1 MEEKMKLKDS
11 LTSWFSVVAFGLTLA
26 FFAIP
31 ANAGSTVYV
40 VSFNAINGDG
50 QFGVVDLA
58 SGGFHAIGGTAPEQQ
73 ESLVWG
79 PNGLLYTLGDAS
91 GNLETINPATGATTV
106 VGPTGLPFLAPGISS
121 VFSLAD
127 LNGNLYLTDHGAN
140 FYSVN
145 PITGAATLIGPTGM
159 PPDPAIPGSLN
170 PDGTL
175 NFCDQ
180 ILNGVGGKL
189 YATFDSYTFNPVS
202 GTVASVVVPP
212 NLWRIDPSTGVA
224 TLIGST
230 NLNLDGGVELNGKF
244 YAFYEPNVTSQLVTL
259 DLANGNTTFLN
270 NIDPA
275 AGLIF
280 GAAPTPEPGTFLMLG
295 SGLLSMAGFLWKRPH
310 N

>member
-1 MEEKMKLKDS
+1 MEEKMKLKSS
-11 LTSWFSVVAFGLTLA
+11 LASWFSVVAFGLALA

-40 VSFNAINGDG
+40 VTLNAVNFST

-58 SGGFHAIGGTAPEQQ
+58 SGSFHAIGGATPEQQ

-79 PNGLLYTLGDAS
+79 PNGLLYTLGSAS
-91 GNLETINPATGATTV
+91 GNLETINPATGVTTV
-106 VGPTGLPFLAPGISS
+106 VGPTGLPSLAPGVSS

-127 LNGNLYLTDHGAN
+127 LNGKLYLTDHGAN

-159 PPDPAIPGSLN
+159 PPDPAVPGSLN

-180 ILNGVGGKL
+180 IFNAVGGKL
-189 YATFDSYTFNPVS
+189 YGTFDSYTFNPVS
-202 GTVASVVVPP
+202 GTVASVVTPP
-212 NLWRIDPSTGVA
+212 NLWRINPSTGLA
-224 TLIGST
+224 SLIGST

-259 DLANGNTTFLN
+259 DLASGNTTFLE
-270 NIDPA
+270 NINPN

-280 GAAPTPEPGTFLMLG
+280 GAAPTPEPGTFLLLG
-295 SGLLSMAGFLWKRPH
+295 SGLGGIAGLLRRRWR
-310 N
+310 